1 MWKQL
6 KINFLLIK
14 GENMASTKTKSLDK
28 EWEMFIAKTPSLK
41 TKTNKKVKLPK
52 YDEKSIMMHWSNNA
66 S

>member
-1 MWKQL
+1 
-6 KINFLLIK
+6 
-14 GENMASTKTKSLDK
+14 MASTKTKSLDK